1 MSLFDMAAEII
12 AQDIRTK
19 HQNELLCALGLYIE
33 FGFEDSVSTEISA
46 EEFKAERQKLGA
58 LVRLEQ
64 MLSDK
69 FFVLSLRLGLARCFK
84 KQNKE
89 PETLFLK
96 RLYEIFPRAVAD
108 GLWEHAYKALL
119 NNARLSVVPSYAQI
133 QELQQYRH
141 DMLNL
146 ALTHNAARNNEKA
159 SPRLNGTATYILR
172 CSNPVCRAIKRCDAK
187 TKNFACKSCKN
198 PDVRNRQHI

>member
-1 MSLFDMAAEII
+1 MDFFDIEVKVLAY
-12 AQDIRTK
+12 TK
-19 HQNELLCALGLYIE
+19 TLLCALGTYVE
-33 FGFEDSVSTEISA
+33 FGFEDLIGAKISA
-46 EEFKAERQKLGA
+46 EEFRTEARRLDG

-64 MLSDK
+64 LLSDK
-69 FFVLSLRLGLARCFK
+69 YFLLSLRLGLARCFK
-84 KQNKE
+84 EPNKK
-89 PETLFLK
+89 PEDLFLK